1 MSYQKN
7 DAGKL
12 RFDLIPPEGIEA
24 LAHAYTVGVKEGH
37 GERAW
42 EEGGSWM
49 RLFAALMRHAW
60 KWARGEDLDSKS
72 GIHHMASIAFY
83 AMALITYSARG
94 VKGDDRRSERVRF
107 KGWWEMSEE
116 EQYRFWNN

>member
-1 MSYQKN
+1 MYTKN
-7 DAGKL
+7 DADKL

-42 EEGGSWM
+42 EQGGSWM

-60 KWARGEDLDSKS
+60 KWARGEDLDNKS
-72 GIHHMASIAFY
+72 GIHHMASVAFY

-94 VKGDDRRSERVRF
+94 VKGDDRR
-107 KGWWEMSEE
+107 KPIPY
-116 EQYRFWNN
+116 QYIWNV